1 MNIVRIQGERE
12 RLNKLYYEVDIDNPP
27 IGVGGM
33 GQVYRGYQV
42 SEITHQRRNVAVKFL
57 DESLPKHIIER
68 AMREAEI
75 DVKHE
80 NLLEMLGFVQTEEQT
95 PSGSVI
101 TRNHVVS
108 ELLDGVM
115 LYDIIHK
122 DKTTNPAGETIP
134 YAVELC
140 EMYHNNRV
148 DFAITVIKSMLS
160 GVMALHDKGYIHRDL
175 DPSNVM
181 VTVDGKIK
189 IIDFGIAK
197 KISAL
202 TTLDRPL
209 TVAGQVVCKPEYAA
223 PEQSAGDFRYHN
235 VTTDLY
241 ALGIM
246 LYEFVTGSLP
256 FSGDMYELI
265 EKHRTQKVPVENV
278 ANKSLRRIILKATAK
293 KQRERYQSVAQF
305 RAELES
311 VIMSE
316 SEVKKTDSKPVNK
329 GIIISLGLG
338 VLGFAFGSLLAILL

>member
-1 MNIVRIQGERE
+1 MNIVRIQGEKE

-101 TRNHVVS
+101 ARNHVVS

-293 KQRERYQSVAQF
+293 KQRERYQSAAQF

-316 SEVKKTDSKPVNK
+316 SEVKKTDSKPVNN

>member
-1 MNIVRIQGERE
+1 MNIVKIQGSKEKQ
-12 RLNKLYYEVDIDNPP
+12 NHIYYEVDIDVAPLG
-27 IGVGGM
+27 IGGM

-42 SEITHQRRNVAVKFL
+42 SEISNQKREVAVKFL

-80 NLLEMLGFVQTEEQT
+80 NLLEMLGFVQIEEKT
-95 PSGSVI
+95 ASGSVI
-101 TRNHVVS
+101 IRNHVVS

-122 DKTTNPAGETIP
+122 DKTTNQKGETIP
-134 YAVELC
+134 LAVELC
-140 EMYHNNRV
+140 EKYHNNRI
-148 DFAITVIKSMLS
+148 DFAVIVIKSMLS

-197 KISAL
+197 KFSAL
-202 TTLDRPL
+202 TTVDRPL

-223 PEQSAGDFRYHN
+223 PEQSAGDFRSHN

-246 LYEFVTGSLP
+246 LYEFVTGTLP
-256 FSGDMYELI
+256 FTGEMYEVI
-265 EKHRTQKVPVENV
+265 EQHRTRKIPVENIDD
-278 ANKSLRRIILKATAK
+278 KSIRKIITKATEK
-293 KQRERYQSVAQF
+293 KQKDRYQSAAQF
-305 RAELES
+305 RAELEH
-311 VIMSE
+311 
-316 SEVKKTDSKPVNK
+316 
-329 GIIISLGLG
+329 ISLEHETNKVDVRPKNKNLIIAVALG
-338 VLGFAFGSLLAILL
+338 VVGFALGAVLAILL